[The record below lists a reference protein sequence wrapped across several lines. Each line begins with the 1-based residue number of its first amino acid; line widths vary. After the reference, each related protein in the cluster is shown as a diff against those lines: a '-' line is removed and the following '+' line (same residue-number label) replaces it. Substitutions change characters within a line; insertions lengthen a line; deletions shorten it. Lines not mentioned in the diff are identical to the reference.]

1 MGGGRFVLGRW
12 MIVSRRTF
20 GMGHF
25 FYKTNTDL
33 GSRGLPPFSVYAI
46 FFILDLVL
54 MKC

>member
-1 MGGGRFVLGRW
+1 MGGGRFVLMRW
-12 MIVSRRTF
+12 MIVSRRKF

-25 FYKTNTDL
+25 KKKLTLILDL
-33 GSRGLPPFSVYAI
+33 GVYPLSLSMPF